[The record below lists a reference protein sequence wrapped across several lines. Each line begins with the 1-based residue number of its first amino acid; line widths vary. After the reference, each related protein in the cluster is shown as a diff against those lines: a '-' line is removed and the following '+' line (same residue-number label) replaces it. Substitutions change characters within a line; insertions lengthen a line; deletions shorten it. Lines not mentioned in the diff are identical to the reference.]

1 MIQHLAFVK
10 FLYITLGRKM
20 LAEGTSLKLIFAI
33 LDSEINE
40 FRRIYLCN
48 SIGSKKLCG
57 IFTIDS

>member
-1 MIQHLAFVK
+1 
-10 FLYITLGRKM
+10 M

-48 SIGSKKLCG
+48 LIGSKKLCG